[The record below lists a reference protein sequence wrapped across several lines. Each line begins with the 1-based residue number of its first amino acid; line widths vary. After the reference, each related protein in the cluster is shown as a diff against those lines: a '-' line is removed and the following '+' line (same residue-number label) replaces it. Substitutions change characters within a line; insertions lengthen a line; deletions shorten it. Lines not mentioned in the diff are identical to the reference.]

1 MERIV
6 TVGARLLRTGVAADD
21 EAGNLHGTRLA
32 QTFDRFDAGLFFRWA
47 IIIRD
52 NQVGRMIAFCESGEG
67 RTVGAGSYYMPAPAW
82 KESARPL
89 QHKRIVINEHDEL
102 AIGSIRVSAGADA
115 FATSG
120 RAATS
125 GTATAKAGPLAQ
137 SRHQGEWVIEQP
149 AQPID
154 CKT

>member
-1 MERIV
+1 
-6 TVGARLLRTGVAADD
+6 
-21 EAGNLHGTRLA
+21 
-32 QTFDRFDAGLFFRWA
+32 
-47 IIIRD
+47 
-52 NQVGRMIAFCESGEG
+52 MIAFCESGEG
-67 RTVGAGSYYMPAPAW
+67 RTVGAGSYYMPAPAR
-82 KESARPL
+82 KASARPL
-89 QHKRIVINEHDEL
+89 QHKRIVINEHNEL
-102 AIGSIRVSAGADA
+102 AIGLIRVSAGADA

-137 SRHQGEWVIEQP
+137 SRHQADWVIEQP